1 MHEEAASIPQ
11 ASGWFRDT
19 TEHTAQQPTCKS
31 TSLPHPRLFWA
42 SLPLWWLSLSNH
54 TNKAWARKTWET
66 GGRGEEGEEMHCLLF
81 ILFFFKISTCQHMVR
96 ELIYGTAASLK
107 QSHLAGVYNKLAR
120 ASPKGLKDKSAL
132 CNWSLI
138 FSVMMLF
145 SVSEKVSTGGQS

>member
-1 MHEEAASIPQ
+1 MRKQPPFHRPADGLETLQSTQLSSPHASPLAFPTLGYSGPLCHCGGFHSATTQIKPEQEKHEKLEVEERRGRRCIVY
-11 ASGWFRDT
+11 
-19 TEHTAQQPTCKS
+19 C
-31 TSLPHPRLFWA
+31 
-42 SLPLWWLSLSNH
+42 LS
-54 TNKAWARKTWET
+54 
-66 GGRGEEGEEMHCLLF
+66 C
-81 ILFFFKISTCQHMVR
+81 FFFLIPTCQHMVR

-145 SVSEKVSTGGQS
+145 SVGEKLSTGGQS